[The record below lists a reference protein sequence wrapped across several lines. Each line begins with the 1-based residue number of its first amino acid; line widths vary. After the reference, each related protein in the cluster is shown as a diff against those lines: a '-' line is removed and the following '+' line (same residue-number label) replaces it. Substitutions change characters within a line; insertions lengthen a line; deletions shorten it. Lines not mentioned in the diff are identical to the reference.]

1 MCVHWSLMLCKTSLF
16 IHLRYNGISDCILV
30 IPEAEAQN
38 LHMIASSCKINTV
51 GCPSDKAD
59 RECNKCCRSA
69 GCDRGDCHTYNC
81 KCKGCKSIT
90 IYILLVALEIVF
102 YYYILYNRRKYTGCI
117 TICICHVKIASHFH
131 RKVVQN
137 VFHLLPSFHF
147 DLCRKW
153 PNEVPIVLCI

>member
-1 MCVHWSLMLCKTSLF
+1 MLCKTSLF

-59 RECNKCCRSA
+59 RQCNKCCRSA

-90 IYILLVALEIVF
+90 ICTSEKGGLRDRIRIV
-102 YYYILYNRRKYTGCI
+102 
-117 TICICHVKIASHFH
+117 V
-131 RKVVQN
+131 
-137 VFHLLPSFHF
+137 
-147 DLCRKW
+147 
-153 PNEVPIVLCI
+153 